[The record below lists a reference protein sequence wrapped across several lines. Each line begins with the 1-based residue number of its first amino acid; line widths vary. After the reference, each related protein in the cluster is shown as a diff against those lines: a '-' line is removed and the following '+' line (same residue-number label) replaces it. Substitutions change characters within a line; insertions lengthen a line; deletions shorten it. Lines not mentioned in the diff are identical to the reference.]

1 MPMIS
6 MSIITLNS
14 EVMHV
19 VRDLDVVPF
28 RNRARQYAAKIGM
41 GMVNQVKL
49 VTAASELARN
59 MLKYAKGGTVS
70 IEEIMAGVNKGVR
83 LRFMDKGPGIENI
96 RLALEDGYTTGN
108 GLGLGLPGSRRLV
121 SEFEIQSQVGIGT
134 TVTIIKWKNG

>member
-1 MPMIS
+1 MPN

-41 GMVNQVKL
+41 GIVNQVKL
-49 VTAASELARN
+49 ITAASELARN
-59 MLKYAKGGTVS
+59 MLKYARGGTVS
-70 IEEIMAGVNKGVR
+70 IEEISAGADKGVR

-96 RLALEDGYTTGN
+96 RLALEDGYSTGN
-108 GLGLGLPGSRRLV
+108 GMGLGLPGSRRLV

>member
-1 MPMIS
+1 